1 MNYNEFIETLSD
13 NYGFFKLKAQAY
25 LGHAYVFI
33 CSLSF
38 VQSKL
43 IGWLPLMG
51 HGNFKYS
58 PTRTIRLSCFRS
70 AVGGPEKIM
79 LDDYLK
85 IQIKFC
91 VFRY

>member
-1 MNYNEFIETLSD
+1 
-13 NYGFFKLKAQAY
+13 
-25 LGHAYVFI
+25 
-33 CSLSF
+33 
-38 VQSKL
+38 
-43 IGWLPLMG
+43 MG

-85 IQIKFC
+85 IQIKFYV
-91 VFRY
+91 VFRYQISDIYVNNRFYVNKKGAMSP